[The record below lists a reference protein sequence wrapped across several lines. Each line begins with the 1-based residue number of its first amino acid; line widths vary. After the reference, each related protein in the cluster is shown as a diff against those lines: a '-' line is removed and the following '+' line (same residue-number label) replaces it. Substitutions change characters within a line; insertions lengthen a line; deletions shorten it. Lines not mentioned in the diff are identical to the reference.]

1 MFGRLAIIG
10 LHAWFLALP
19 AAAAQRIER
28 GAYLA
33 RIMDCGG
40 CHTPG
45 VLTGKPDFG
54 RMLGGSEIGFQI
66 PGLGIFYPPNLTPD
80 ETGLG
85 AWSEEDI
92 VTAVRTGVRPDG
104 RTLAPVMPWH
114 SYAALTDEDAAALA
128 GYLKTLTPVKHQV
141 PALVGP
147 DEKPVAPYLTVVAP

>member
-1 MFGRLAIIG
+1 MFGRLAIVG
-10 LHAWFLALP
+10 LSAWFLAAP
-19 AAAAQRIER
+19 AKADERHER

-45 VLTGKPDFG
+45 VFVGKPDHC
-54 RMLGGSEIGFQI
+54 RALGGSEIGFQI

-92 VTAVRTGVRPDG
+92 VAAVRTGVRPDG
-104 RTLAPVMPWH
+104 RILAPAMPWH
-114 SYAALTDEDAAALA
+114 SYAALTDDDASALA
-128 GYLKTLTPVKHQV
+128 FYLKTLAPVKHRA
-141 PALVGP
+141 PALVGA
-147 DEKPVAPYLTVVAP
+147 DAKPAAPYFTIVAP